1 MGTLTSFLPAFL
13 LSGFI
18 YPIANMPLIIRAIS
32 VVIPARYFIDIT
44 KGIFLKGTGLRLL
57 WFDLLLLIVYAVGV
71 SFLAVRKLRQKI
83 A

>member
-1 MGTLTSFLPAFL
+1 
-13 LSGFI
+13 
-18 YPIANMPLIIRAIS
+18 MPLVIRAIS
-32 VVIPARYFIDIT
+32 VIIPARYFIDIT

>member
-1 MGTLTSFLPAFL
+1 MAATRADYRSIGPAE
-13 LSGFI
+13 
-18 YPIANMPLIIRAIS
+18 ANRVLKSPVRVS
-32 VVIPARYFIDIT
+32 EVSYC
-44 KGIFLKGTGLRLL
+44 FLKGLGLRLL